1 MSALAPLAQ
10 VLEVTENSF
19 LDIRT
24 NTLGYFRKRVYLSC
38 RPNQDIPFGQERVAL
53 QSGLNLPHRLLGE

>member
-1 MSALAPLAQ
+1 MMRSNRFVDRLYKGFH
-10 VLEVTENSF
+10 SMIKF
-19 LDIRT
+19 
-24 NTLGYFRKRVYLSC
+24 LGYFRKRVYLSC